1 MDGPALPAHDL
12 SLARRHEAEAT
23 ALAERAVVLASRAAR
38 EAVHASVQ
46 GTGASPVVEN
56 LTLPTPFGA
65 LHMRRWLPAG
75 AATGHGA
82 GAGAGAGM
90 GAANGT
96 GAGAGTASAAG
107 IAGAAGAAGAAGVG
121 PGALLFAGDHRP
133 RVVLLHGMFGDVD
146 VWSAT
151 ALNLARGGQEVL
163 AFDLPGHGQSEA
175 EVANADEAV
184 QALLAALQAHDGQM
198 GMERPVLLV
207 GHSFGGLVASML
219 AARMADAASPAL
231 AGLVLLSPSGLGEE
245 VNRDFLLSV
254 IEAADDGALARALEA
269 LTVKHYRSSAA
280 YVRAMRARLQA
291 AQAQLYRLVDDVVDI
306 TGRQSRS
313 IVETL
318 ASLSVPVTLVH
329 GREDAVI
336 PWQHA
341 LNAPPAT
348 ALHLLPGIGH
358 MPHWEAAALT
368 TNIIIRAAAEA
379 AGLRSAG

>member
-1 MDGPALPAHDL
+1 M
-12 SLARRHEAEAT
+12 
-23 ALAERAVVLASRAAR
+23 
-38 EAVHASVQ
+38 
-46 GTGASPVVEN
+46 VE
-56 LTLPTPFGA
+56 TSHHGTPFGNIR
-65 LHMRRWLPAG
+65 LRYWPAVRASG
-75 AATGHGA
+75 EA
-82 GAGAGAGM
+82 GSRGGNKGEDKGENKAEAWP
-90 GAANGT
+90 T
-96 GAGAGTASAAG
+96 
-107 IAGAAGAAGAAGVG
+107 
-121 PGALLFAGDHRP
+121 
-133 RVVLLHGMFGDVD
+133 VVLVHGMFGDVD

-151 ALNLARGGQEVL
+151 ALNLARAGLSVL
-163 AFDLPGHGQSEA
+163 AADLPGHGESTA
-175 EVANADEAV
+175 EVDSAE
-184 QALLAALQAHDGQM
+184 QAAQAIGAALDAWQAVSAQAEATQDGQ
-198 GMERPVLLV
+198 RLLLV
-207 GHSFGGLVASML
+207 GHSFGALVATTL
-219 AARMADAASPAL
+219 AASLEREDRL

-254 IEAADDGALARALEA
+254 IEAADDDALACALEA

-280 YVRAMRARLQA
+280 YVRAMRVRLQA

-318 ASLSVPVTLVH
+318 ASLSAPVTLVH

>member
-1 MDGPALPAHDL
+1 MIETSHHG
-12 SLARRHEAEAT
+12 
-23 ALAERAVVLASRAAR
+23 
-38 EAVHASVQ
+38 
-46 GTGASPVVEN
+46 
-56 LTLPTPFGA
+56 TPFGNIR
-65 LHMRRWLPAG
+65 LRYWP
-75 AATGHGA
+75 
-82 GAGAGAGM
+82 
-90 GAANGT
+90 
-96 GAGAGTASAAG
+96 
-107 IAGAAGAAGAAGVG
+107 AAGASGEAGSKGGNKAEDKAEDKVETW
-121 PGALLFAGDHRP
+121 PT
-133 RVVLLHGMFGDVD
+133 VVLVHGMFGDVD

-151 ALNLARGGQEVL
+151 ALNLTRAGLSVL
-163 AFDLPGHGQSEA
+163 AADLPGHGESTA
-175 EVANADEAV
+175 EVDSAEQAAQAIGAALDAWQAASAQAEAV
-184 QALLAALQAHDGQM
+184 QGGRRL
-198 GMERPVLLV
+198 LLV
-207 GHSFGGLVASML
+207 GHSFGALVATTL
-219 AARMADAASPAL
+219 AASLAREGRL

-280 YVRAMRARLQA
+280 YVRAMRARLLA

-318 ASLSVPVTLVH
+318 AGLSVPVTLVH

-379 AGLRSAG
+379 EGLRLAG

>member
-1 MDGPALPAHDL
+1 MIETSHHG
-12 SLARRHEAEAT
+12 
-23 ALAERAVVLASRAAR
+23 
-38 EAVHASVQ
+38 
-46 GTGASPVVEN
+46 
-56 LTLPTPFGA
+56 TPFGNIR
-65 LHMRRWLPAG
+65 LRYWP
-75 AATGHGA
+75 
-82 GAGAGAGM
+82 
-90 GAANGT
+90 
-96 GAGAGTASAAG
+96 
-107 IAGAAGAAGAAGVG
+107 AAGASGEAGSKGGNKAEDKAEDKVETW
-121 PGALLFAGDHRP
+121 PT
-133 RVVLLHGMFGDVD
+133 VVLVHGMFGDVD

-151 ALNLARGGQEVL
+151 ALNLTRAGLSVL
-163 AFDLPGHGQSEA
+163 AADLPGHGESTA
-175 EVANADEAV
+175 EVDSAEQAAQAIGAALDAWQAASAQAEAV
-184 QALLAALQAHDGQM
+184 QGGRRL
-198 GMERPVLLV
+198 LLV
-207 GHSFGGLVASML
+207 GHSFGALVATTL
-219 AARMADAASPAL
+219 AASLAREGRL

-280 YVRAMRARLQA
+280 YVRAMRARLLA

-318 ASLSVPVTLVH
+318 DSLSAPVTLVH

-348 ALHLLPGIGH
+348 ALHLLPSIGH

-379 AGLRSAG
+379 AGLRLAG

>member
-1 MDGPALPAHDL
+1 M
-12 SLARRHEAEAT
+12 
-23 ALAERAVVLASRAAR
+23 
-38 EAVHASVQ
+38 
-46 GTGASPVVEN
+46 VE
-56 LTLPTPFGA
+56 TSHHGTPFGDIR
-65 LHMRRWLPAG
+65 LRHWPAADSPG
-75 AATGHGA
+75 EA
-82 GAGAGAGM
+82 GNRDGKR
-90 GAANGT
+90 
-96 GAGAGTASAAG
+96 AGTW
-107 IAGAAGAAGAAGVG
+107 
-121 PGALLFAGDHRP
+121 PT
-133 RVVLLHGMFGDVD
+133 VVLVHGMFGDVD

-151 ALNLARGGQEVL
+151 ALNLARAGLQVL
-163 AFDLPGHGQSEA
+163 AADLPGHGESTA
-175 EVANADEAV
+175 EVDTAE
-184 QALLAALQAHDGQM
+184 QAAQAIGAALDAWQDASAQAEVMQAEGSSHCAEAAGLASPLASPASCRAREGGEALQDGQQL
-198 GMERPVLLV
+198 LLV
-207 GHSFGGLVASML
+207 GHSFGALVATTL
-219 AARMADAASPAL
+219 AASLEREGRL

-280 YVRAMRARLQA
+280 YVRAMRARLLA

-318 ASLSVPVTLVH
+318 DSLSAPVTLVH

-379 AGLRSAG
+379 AGRRSAG

>member
-1 MDGPALPAHDL
+1 MSPRL
-12 SLARRHEAEAT
+12 SRISVLEQVPLFEGGDARRTLEDLVVLGRGLEEAGYHRLW
-23 ALAERAVVLASRAAR
+23 LAEHHS
-38 EAVHASVQ
+38 
-46 GTGASPVVEN
+46 TGSF
-56 LTLPTPFGA
+56 LS
-65 LHMRRWLPAG
+65 
-75 AATGHGA
+75 
-82 GAGAGAGM
+82 
-90 GAANGT
+90 
-96 GAGAGTASAAG
+96 SA
-107 IAGAAGAAGAAGVG
+107 
-121 PGALLFAGDHRP
+121 PD
-133 RVVLLHGMFGDVD
+133 
-146 VWSAT
+146 
-151 ALNLARGGQEVL
+151 
-163 AFDLPGHGQSEA
+163 
-175 EVANADEAV
+175 
-184 QALLAALQAHDGQM
+184 
-198 GMERPVLLV
+198 LLV
-207 GHSFGGLVASML
+207 GHSFGALVASTL
-219 AARMADAASPAL
+219 AASLEKMGWL

-280 YVRAMRARLQA
+280 YVRAMRARLLA

-318 ASLSVPVTLVH
+318 ASLSAPVTLVH

-379 AGLRSAG
+379 EGLRLAG

>member
-1 MDGPALPAHDL
+1 MPRTRAGNDGETGSGVAPIAAECVGQV
-12 SLARRHEAEAT
+12 SLWAGRQDAG
-23 ALAERAVVLASRAAR
+23 SW
-38 EAVHASVQ
+38 
-46 GTGASPVVEN
+46 GTTTMTETSPE
-56 LTLPTPFGA
+56 TSHYGTPFGNIR
-65 LHMRRWLPAG
+65 LRYWP
-75 AATGHGA
+75 
-82 GAGAGAGM
+82 
-90 GAANGT
+90 
-96 GAGAGTASAAG
+96 
-107 IAGAAGAAGAAGVG
+107 AAGASGEAGSRGRNQAEDKAEAW
-121 PGALLFAGDHRP
+121 PT
-133 RVVLLHGMFGDVD
+133 VVLVHGMFGDVD

-151 ALNLARGGQEVL
+151 ALNLARAGLSVL
-163 AFDLPGHGQSEA
+163 AADLPGHGESTA
-175 EVANADEAV
+175 EVDSAE
-184 QALLAALQAHDGQM
+184 QAAQAIGAALDAWRDASAQAEVMQAEGSSHRAEAAGLASPLALPASCRAREGGEALQDGQQL
-198 GMERPVLLV
+198 LLV
-207 GHSFGGLVASML
+207 GHSFGALVASTL
-219 AARMADAASPAL
+219 AASLEKMGRL

-318 ASLSVPVTLVH
+318 AGLSVPVTLVH

-379 AGLRSAG
+379 AGLRLAG

>member
-1 MDGPALPAHDL
+1 M
-12 SLARRHEAEAT
+12 
-23 ALAERAVVLASRAAR
+23 
-38 EAVHASVQ
+38 
-46 GTGASPVVEN
+46 VE
-56 LTLPTPFGA
+56 TSHHGTPFGNIR
-65 LHMRRWLPAG
+65 LRYWPAVRASG
-75 AATGHGA
+75 EA
-82 GAGAGAGM
+82 GSQGGNKGEDKAEAWP
-90 GAANGT
+90 T
-96 GAGAGTASAAG
+96 
-107 IAGAAGAAGAAGVG
+107 
-121 PGALLFAGDHRP
+121 
-133 RVVLLHGMFGDVD
+133 VVLVHGMFGDVD

-151 ALNLARGGQEVL
+151 ALNLARAGLSVL
-163 AFDLPGHGQSEA
+163 AADLPGHGESTA
-175 EVANADEAV
+175 EVDSAE
-184 QALLAALQAHDGQM
+184 QAAQAIGAALDAWQAVSAQAEATQDGQ
-198 GMERPVLLV
+198 RLLLV
-207 GHSFGGLVASML
+207 GHSFGALVASL
-219 AARMADAASPAL
+219 EREDRL

-254 IEAADDGALARALEA
+254 IEAADDDALACALEA

-280 YVRAMRARLQA
+280 YVRAMRVRLQA

-318 ASLSVPVTLVH
+318 ASLSVPVTLAH

-379 AGLRSAG
+379 AGLRLAG

>member
-1 MDGPALPAHDL
+1 
-12 SLARRHEAEAT
+12 
-23 ALAERAVVLASRAAR
+23 
-38 EAVHASVQ
+38 
-46 GTGASPVVEN
+46 
-56 LTLPTPFGA
+56 
-65 LHMRRWLPAG
+65 
-75 AATGHGA
+75 
-82 GAGAGAGM
+82 
-90 GAANGT
+90 
-96 GAGAGTASAAG
+96 
-107 IAGAAGAAGAAGVG
+107 
-121 PGALLFAGDHRP
+121 
-133 RVVLLHGMFGDVD
+133 MFGDVD

-151 ALNLARGGQEVL
+151 ALNLARAGLPVL
-163 AFDLPGHGQSEA
+163 AADLPGHGESTA
-175 EVANADEAV
+175 EVDSAEQAAQAIGAALDAWRDTSAQAEAV
-184 QALLAALQAHDGQM
+184 QGGRRL
-198 GMERPVLLV
+198 LLV
-207 GHSFGGLVASML
+207 GHSFGALVASTL
-219 AARMADAASPAL
+219 AASLEREGQL

-254 IEAADDGALARALEA
+254 IEAADDEALARALEA

-280 YVRAMRARLQA
+280 YVRAMRARLLA

-379 AGLRSAG
+379 AGRRLAG

>member
-1 MDGPALPAHDL
+1 MIETSHHG
-12 SLARRHEAEAT
+12 
-23 ALAERAVVLASRAAR
+23 
-38 EAVHASVQ
+38 
-46 GTGASPVVEN
+46 
-56 LTLPTPFGA
+56 TPFGDIR
-65 LHMRRWLPAG
+65 LRYWP
-75 AATGHGA
+75 
-82 GAGAGAGM
+82 
-90 GAANGT
+90 
-96 GAGAGTASAAG
+96 
-107 IAGAAGAAGAAGVG
+107 AAGASGEAGSRGGNKAEDKAEDKVETW
-121 PGALLFAGDHRP
+121 PT
-133 RVVLLHGMFGDVD
+133 VVLVHGMFGDVD

-151 ALNLARGGQEVL
+151 ALNLTRAGLSVL
-163 AFDLPGHGQSEA
+163 AADLPGHGGSTA
-175 EVANADEAV
+175 EVDSAE
-184 QALLAALQAHDGQM
+184 QAAQAIGAAIDAGQAASAQAEVTKDGN
-198 GMERPVLLV
+198 RLLLV
-207 GHSFGGLVASML
+207 GHSFGALVATTL
-219 AARMADAASPAL
+219 AASLEKVGRL

-245 VNRDFLLSV
+245 VNRDFLMSV

-280 YVRAMRARLQA
+280 YVRAMRARLLA

-318 ASLSVPVTLVH
+318 DSLSAPVTLVH

-379 AGLRSAG
+379 AGRRSAG